1 MATCGFNTNMRTLS
15 TNLFHCK
22 QDVKP
27 SKEMCDFFSRS
38 LYVAGIY
45 MSYFHAKSTKS
56 TDVPVVLNLAGAPY
70 IPWSCTAATA
80 GEAQIL

>member
-1 MATCGFNTNMRTLS
+1 
-15 TNLFHCK
+15 
-22 QDVKP
+22 
-27 SKEMCDFFSRS
+27 
-38 LYVAGIY
+38 

-80 GEAQIL
+80 GGAQIL